1 MSVLSATLIPIV
13 KLWLRSQ
20 VEAIATLE
28 ITVAGKSRQILSG
41 DIPEATVSGT
51 GIVYQNLH
59 ITSIDLRA
67 AAIHLNVGQMLKGE
81 ALKLLDPIQVMMDAT
96 LSPLDLQQCL
106 QSPILLDA
114 IKLSEPPTVKTDGE
128 IRQLLETL
136 LAKLGEEFILEELT
150 IADGGC
156 RCRGAFQIAA
166 T

>member
-1 MSVLSATLIPIV
+1 MSVLSATLIPLV

-20 VEAIATLE
+20 VEAISTLD

-51 GIVYQNLH
+51 GIIYQNLH
-59 ITSIDLRA
+59 ITSIDLKA
-67 AAIHLNVGQMLKGE
+67 GAIHLNVGQMLKGE
-81 ALKLLDPIQVMMDAT
+81 PLKLLNPIQVLMDAT
-96 LSPLDLQQCL
+96 LSPVDLQQCL
-106 QSPILLDA
+106 QSQILLDA
-114 IKLSEPPTVKTDGE
+114 ANLTHPPTVKTDWE
-128 IRQLLETL
+128 IRQLLELL

-156 RCRGAFQIAA
+156 RCRGSFQIAA